1 MCIRYPLASA
11 LVTNGSPADHQ
22 RDTRTD
28 RQRPGTPAPCGLRKH
43 SISFADYCVWR
54 IAMVCQLRLLATV
67 WFSIVF
73 NRVTR
78 ARLASAVEKEQR
90 DDMTSKIN
98 SASKNKMT
106 WCQKYTSEPGWPRG
120 RETRRYGAHYA
131 TLYGACYA
139 AHYSALSPRLSKLAH
154 HTGQMRLHRISRR
167 GRIAAHDGSEDTLM
181 IFL

>member
-1 MCIRYPLASA
+1 MMCIRYPLASA
-11 LVTNGSPADHQ
+11 LVTNASPMDHQ

-28 RQRPGTPAPCGLRKH
+28 RQRTGTPVPCGLRKN

-54 IAMVCQLRLLATV
+54 IAMTRQLRLLATA

-78 ARLASAVEKEQR
+78 ARLASAVEIEQR
-90 DDMTSKIN
+90 DHMTSKIN
-98 SASKNKMT
+98 SASKNKIT
-106 WCQKYTSEPGWPRG
+106 WCQNYTSGPCWPYG
-120 RETRRYGAHYA
+120 RETRPYGAHCA
-131 TLYGACYA
+131 TLYG
-139 AHYSALSPRLSKLAH
+139 ALSPRLSELAH
-154 HTGQMRLHRISRR
+154 YTGQMRLHRISRR